1 MRVKNHKIEG
11 FPFRQAKSMG
21 GAITPE
27 IVIVHDTASR
37 LTKGSAAQY
46 LRTASNVSV
55 HFVIERDGTI
65 EQQVPLNRAAWHAG
79 RSSFNGRGGCNG
91 FSIGIEIVNPGIMS
105 LRGEFKAVSWWGEEF
120 DFDNGLL
127 VEKTTPQHGDGVWMS
142 YTPEQIDAVETLLR
156 ALFDGVPTL
165 KDITTHWYVSPGRKV
180 DTNPLFPLE
189 QIRAR
194 ILGRDDPA
202 DDAADMVS
210 APPTAAELVRVK
222 TAGSNLNLRRWPSI
236 NPNVIGAI
244 PNGEVLPTLRVGDP
258 TGPAKGW
265 VKVLY
270 GGLEGWV
277 AGDYLEAA

>member
-11 FPFRQAKSMG
+11 IPFRQAKSVG
-21 GAITPE
+21 GTITPE
-27 IVIVHDTASR
+27 IVILHDTASR

-79 RSSFNGRGGCNG
+79 RSSFNGRSGCND
-91 FSIGIEIVNPGIMS
+91 FSIGIEMVNPGIMDAVAGGGGIAWY
-105 LRGEFKAVSWWGEEF
+105 GEIFSPTDYVIGPAE
-120 DFDNGLL
+120 
-127 VEKTTPQHGDGVWMS
+127 TPMHGAGVWMG
-142 YTPEQIDAVETLLR
+142 YTPEQIEAVETLLR
-156 ALFDGVPTL
+156 ALFNGIPTL

-180 DTNPLFPLE
+180 DTNPLFPLD

-202 DDAADMVS
+202 DEAADRASLPAGV
-210 APPTAAELVRVK
+210 TELVHVR

-236 NPNVIGAI
+236 NPNVIGSI
-244 PNGEVLPTLRVGDP
+244 PNGELLPMLRIGDP
-258 TGPAKGW
+258 NGPAKGW

-277 AGDYLEAA
+277 AADYLEAA